1 MGNKETNTQYQ
12 KTNGICICSLILM
25 ELRMS
30 SNLQE
35 ETYMYTY
42 IHVYICVC
50 SVCVYMHICIY
61 VCVCEFN
68 RHYDTIT
75 ALLPPSLPYSLLTA
89 TGRQRLDSLSVWR
102 QPKLYST
109 FQNSCGQYHVSKN
122 NNKKTQINR
131 NRQGIS
137 ICWLIHG
144 LFFFQE
150 PSMCSKFQEE
160 ASCILLSAQ
169 WKSVNIS

>member
-1 MGNKETNTQYQ
+1 
-12 KTNGICICSLILM
+12 
-25 ELRMS
+25 MS

-109 FQNSCGQYHVSKN
+109 FQNSCGQYHVSKTP
-122 NNKKTQINR
+122 KKKKPDKQKQTR
-131 NRQGIS
+131 YFYLLVDTWS
-137 ICWLIHG
+137 I
-144 LFFFQE
+144 FFQE
-150 PSMCSKFQEE
+150 PSMCSNFQEE
-160 ASCILLSAQ
+160 ASCILLSTQ